1 VTVRATRPA
10 ETPDQQKLRRGPI
23 HQRRPADDC
32 AATGTYRPAVAVCV
46 DCGAG
51 VCIEH
56 AVNTSHWL
64 TRTQALMR
72 VERVEPPARSIRGKT
87 YHAARTAHG
96 DVTTTAAAHSPS

>member
-1 VTVRATRPA
+1 MNCY
-10 ETPDQQKLRRGPI
+10 
-23 HQRRPADDC
+23 DC

-64 TRTQALMR
+64 TRTQAVMR
-72 VERVEPPARSIRGKT
+72 VERVAPPGRMIRCET
-87 YHAARTAHG
+87 CHAARSARG
-96 DVTTTAAAHSPS
+96 DVTTATAAHSPS